1 MQYNGIHVS
10 IKIKEC
16 TSIEIFMT
24 SFWIN
29 QICNLGNF
37 FEDLSWTGYLKE
49 LISEQRSVII
59 LWKTLLYI
67 FVSIAIFSL

>member
-24 SFWIN
+24 LFWIN

-37 FEDLSWTGYLKE
+37 FEDLS
-49 LISEQRSVII
+49 
-59 LWKTLLYI
+59 
-67 FVSIAIFSL
+67 